1 MQEII
6 NQYKNNGGIH
16 HFHILI
22 GDKQNSR
29 EEIINFCNT
38 EFGCQTIGNQF
49 FVDRDFD
56 RLLIDDAKDIS
67 SRSIIKNTGDEKQVF
82 CISFNDI
89 TREAQNSLLKII
101 EEPSKETYFFLISP
115 RKDIFLPTVLSR
127 AMVVEIES
135 ESSND
140 LINEISQDLLSDKSV
155 GEKLKVVDSLVKKI
169 KDKKVE
175 KGIAREIV
183 KKIIIELE
191 KDLVNNSD
199 SLKTLQKID
208 DYLGDTSC
216 SVKLLLERVVLS
228 LD

>member
-1 MQEII
+1 
-6 NQYKNNGGIH
+6 
-16 HFHILI
+16 
-22 GDKQNSR
+22 
-29 EEIINFCNT
+29 
-38 EFGCQTIGNQF
+38 
-49 FVDRDFD
+49 
-56 RLLIDDAKDIS
+56 
-67 SRSIIKNTGDEKQVF
+67 
-82 CISFNDI
+82 
-89 TREAQNSLLKII
+89 
-101 EEPSKETYFFLISP
+101 
-115 RKDIFLPTVLSR
+115 
-127 AMVVEIES
+127 
-135 ESSND
+135 
-140 LINEISQDLLSDKSV
+140 LSDKSV